1 MAISVYT
8 VAIMLMLGLLATSA
22 RTHIEGHSHTR
33 ASIHRVTWGTVDDKT
48 VYLYTLDNGQGITAK
63 ITNYGALLTELHLPD
78 RNGENADVALGFD
91 TLDGYL
97 AGHPYFGCTVGRF
110 ANRIANGKFT
120 LDGKEY
126 TLATNIGPS
135 HLHGGEKGFDKM
147 VWDIV
152 EAKEND
158 AGVSLTMKYVSP
170 DGEEGYP
177 GNLTVTVTYTLK
189 ARDLRIDMRAETDA
203 PTIVNLANHAYWN
216 LAGHDAGDILKHE
229 LGLNADNYTPT
240 DETIIPTGEIASVK
254 DTPFDF
260 RESKQIGRDIGQL
273 PGDGGE
279 DPGGYD
285 INFALNGEAGTMR
298 LAARVSEPS
307 SGRKMEVHTD
317 APGVQLYTGNYLDGS
332 FSGKGDTVYKKH
344 AGFCLE
350 TQHFPDAI
358 NKEGTPGWQSVIL
371 RPIEVYSHSILFKF
385 STE

>member
-1 MAISVYT
+1 MTISVYA
-8 VAIMLMLGLLATSA
+8 VSAALMLGLLATSA
-22 RTHIEGHSHTR
+22 RSHIQSQSG
-33 ASIHRVTWGTVDDKT
+33 ANIHKVKWGTVDDKA
-48 VYLYTLDNGQGITAK
+48 VYLYTLDNGYGITAK

-78 RNGENADVALGFD
+78 CNGEGADVALGFD
-91 TLDGYL
+91 SLEGYL
-97 AGHPYFGCTVGRF
+97 AGHPYFGCTVGRV
-110 ANRIANGKFT
+110 ANRIAKGRFT

-126 TLATNIGPS
+126 TLATNIGPN
-135 HLHGGEKGFDKM
+135 HLHGGEEGFDKK
-147 VWDIV
+147 VWDIGHAM
-152 EAKEND
+152 EDD
-158 AGVSLTMKYVSP
+158 AGASLTMTYTSP

-189 ARDLRIDMRAETDA
+189 AHDLQIDMRAETDA

-216 LAGHDAGDILKHE
+216 LAGHDAGDILNHE
-229 LGLNADNYTPT
+229 LSLNADNYTPT
-240 DETIIPTGEIASVK
+240 DETVITTGEIASVV

-260 RESKQIGRDIGQL
+260 RESKPIGRDIGQL

-279 DPGGYD
+279 NPGGYD
-285 INFALNGEAGTMR
+285 INFALNGETGTMR

-332 FSGKGDTVYKKH
+332 LRGKGETVYEKH

-350 TQHFPDAI
+350 TQQFPDAI

-371 RPIEVYSHSILFKF
+371 RPDEIYSHSVLFKF

>member
-8 VAIMLMLGLLATSA
+8 VAIMLILGLLATSA
-22 RTHIEGHSHTR
+22 RSHIQGHSQTG
-33 ASIHRVTWGTVDDKT
+33 AGIQRVEWGMVDDKT
-48 VYLYTLDNGQGITAK
+48 VYLYTLNNGRGITAK

-97 AGHPYFGCTVGRF
+97 AGHPYFGCTVGRV

-120 LDGKEY
+120 LDGVEY
-126 TLATNIGPS
+126 TLATNMGPS
-135 HLHGGEKGFDKM
+135 HLHGGEKGFDKK
-147 VWDIV
+147 VWNVIAEHAV
-152 EAKEND
+152 PE
-158 AGVSLTMKYVSP
+158 GVSLSMKYVSP

-189 ARDLRIDMRAETDA
+189 MNDLRIDMRAETDA
-203 PTIVNLANHAYWN
+203 PTIVNLANHSYWN

-229 LGLNADNYTPT
+229 LVLNADNYTPT
-240 DETIIPTGEIASVK
+240 DETVIPTGEIASVK
-254 DTPFDF
+254 NTPFDF

-285 INFALNGEAGTMR
+285 INFVLNGEAGKMK
-298 LAARVSEPS
+298 LVARVSEPS
-307 SGRKMEVHTD
+307 TGRKMEVFTD
-317 APGVQLYTGNYLDGS
+317 VPGVQLYTGNYLDGS
-332 FSGKGDTVYKKH
+332 LSGKGSTIYNKH

-358 NKEGTPGWQSVIL
+358 NKEGRHGWQSVIL
-371 RPIEVYSHSILFKF
+371 RPGDIYSHSILFKF

>member
-1 MAISVYT
+1 MTISVYT
-8 VAIMLMLGLLATSA
+8 VVAMLMLGLLAASA
-22 RTHIEGHSHTR
+22 RSHIERHSHSR
-33 ASIHRVTWGTVDDKT
+33 ASITGVQWGAVNGKA
-48 VYLYTLDNGQGITAK
+48 VYLYTLDNGYGITAK

-78 RNGENADVALGFD
+78 REGERADVALGFD
-91 TLDGYL
+91 SLDGYL
-97 AGHPYFGCTVGRF
+97 AGHPYFGCTVGRV
-110 ANRIANGKFT
+110 ANRIAEGKFT

-126 TLATNIGPS
+126 TLATNMGTS
-135 HLHGGEKGFDKM
+135 HLHGGEEGFDKK
-147 VWDIV
+147 VWEIGPV
-152 EAKEND
+152 KEDD
-158 AGVSLTMKYVSP
+158 AGVSLSMHYTSP

-177 GNLTVTVTYTLK
+177 GNLTVTVTYTLN
-189 ARDLRIDMRAETDA
+189 ATDLRIDMRAETDA

-229 LGLNADNYTPT
+229 LRLNADNYTPT
-240 DETIIPTGEIASVK
+240 DETVIPTGEIASVEN
-254 DTPFDF
+254 TPFDF
-260 RESKQIGRDIGQL
+260 RESKPIGRDIGQL

-285 INFALNGEAGTMR
+285 INLVLNGEAGAMR

-332 FSGKGDTVYKKH
+332 LGGKGQTVYEKH

-371 RPIEVYSHSILFKF
+371 RPGEVYRHSILFKF

>member
-1 MAISVYT
+1 
-8 VAIMLMLGLLATSA
+8 
-22 RTHIEGHSHTR
+22 
-33 ASIHRVTWGTVDDKT
+33 
-48 VYLYTLDNGQGITAK
+48 LYTLNNGRGITAK

-78 RNGENADVALGFD
+78 RNGESADVALGFD

-97 AGHPYFGCTVGRF
+97 AGHPYFGCTVGRV

-126 TLATNIGPS
+126 TLATNIGPN
-135 HLHGGEKGFDKM
+135 HLHGGEKGFDKK
-147 VWDIV
+147 VWNVIAEHAV
-152 EAKEND
+152 PE
-158 AGVSLTMKYVSP
+158 GVSLSMKYVSP

-177 GNLTVTVTYTLK
+177 GNLSATVTYSLT
-189 ARDLRIDMRAETDA
+189 ASQLRVDIWADTDA
-203 PTIVNLANHAYWN
+203 PTIVNLANHSYWN

-229 LGLNADNYTPT
+229 LVLNADNYTPT
-240 DETIIPTGEIASVK
+240 DETVIPTGEIASVK
-254 DTPFDF
+254 NTPFDF

-285 INFALNGEAGTMR
+285 INFVLNGEAGKMK
-298 LAARVSEPS
+298 LVARVSEPS
-307 SGRKMEVHTD
+307 TGRKMEVFTD
-317 APGVQLYTGNYLDGS
+317 VPGVQLYTGNYLDGS
-332 FSGKGDTVYKKH
+332 LSGKGSTIYNKH

-371 RPIEVYSHSILFKF
+371 RPGEVYSHSILFKF

>member
-22 RTHIEGHSHTR
+22 RSHIQGHSQTG
-33 ASIHRVTWGTVDDKT
+33 AGIQRVEWGMVDDKT

-78 RNGENADVALGFD
+78 RNGESADVALGFD

-97 AGHPYFGCTVGRF
+97 AGHPYFGCTVGRV

-126 TLATNIGPS
+126 TLATNIGPN
-135 HLHGGEKGFDKM
+135 HLHGGEKGFDKK
-147 VWDIV
+147 VWNVIAEHAV
-152 EAKEND
+152 PE
-158 AGVSLTMKYVSP
+158 GVSLSMKYVSP

-177 GNLTVTVTYTLK
+177 GNLSATVTYSLT
-189 ARDLRIDMRAETDA
+189 ASQLRVDIWADTDA
-203 PTIVNLANHAYWN
+203 PTIVNLANHSYWN

-229 LGLNADNYTPT
+229 LVLNADNYTPT
-240 DETIIPTGEIASVK
+240 DETVIPTGEIASVK
-254 DTPFDF
+254 NTPFDF

-285 INFALNGEAGTMR
+285 INFVLNGEAGKMK
-298 LAARVSEPS
+298 LVARVSEPS
-307 SGRKMEVHTD
+307 TGRKMEVFTD
-317 APGVQLYTGNYLDGS
+317 VPGVQLYTGNYLDGS
-332 FSGKGDTVYKKH
+332 LSGKGSTIYNKH

-371 RPIEVYSHSILFKF
+371 RPGEVYSHSILFKF

>member
-1 MAISVYT
+1 MGISVYT
-8 VAIMLMLGLLATSA
+8 VGLMLLVGLLVTSA
-22 RTHIEGHSHTR
+22 RAHVQGHGG
-33 ASIHRVTWGTVDDKT
+33 ASIHKTEWGSVGDKS
-48 VYLYTLDNGQGITAK
+48 VYLYTLKNGYGITAK

-78 RNGENADVALGFD
+78 RNGKSADVALGFD

-97 AGHPYFGCTVGRF
+97 AGHPYFGCVVGRV
-110 ANRIANGKFT
+110 ANRITDGKFT
-120 LDGKEY
+120 LDGQEY
-126 TLATNIGPS
+126 TLATNMGPS
-135 HLHGGEKGFDKM
+135 HLHGGEEGFDKK
-147 VWDIV
+147 VWDVV
-152 EAKEND
+152 EVKKSAD
-158 AGVSLTMKYVSP
+158 GAFLTMKYVSP

-177 GNLTVTVTYTLK
+177 GNLTVTVTYTLMTHE
-189 ARDLRIDMRAETDA
+189 LRIDMRAETDA

-216 LAGHDAGDILKHE
+216 LAGHGSGDILKHE
-229 LGLNADNYTPT
+229 LSLNADNYTPT
-240 DETIIPTGEIASVK
+240 DETVIPTGEITSVEN
-254 DTPFDF
+254 TPYDF
-260 RESKQIGRDIGQL
+260 RESKPIGRDIGQL

-298 LAARVSEPS
+298 LAARISEPS

-317 APGVQLYTGNYLDGS
+317 APGVQLYTGNYLDS
-332 FSGKGDTVYKKH
+332 SLTGKNDTVYKKH

-371 RPIEVYSHSILFKF
+371 RPGEVYSHSLLFRF

>member
-1 MAISVYT
+1 MTISIYT
-8 VAIMLMLGLLATSA
+8 VAAMLMLGLLAASA
-22 RTHIEGHSHTR
+22 KSHNERHSNTR
-33 ASIHRVTWGTVDDKT
+33 ASIQGIQWGTVNDKA
-48 VYLYTLDNGQGITAK
+48 VYLYTLDNGYGITAK

-78 RNGENADVALGFD
+78 RHGERADVALGFD

-97 AGHPYFGCTVGRF
+97 AGHPYFGCTVGRV
-110 ANRIANGKFT
+110 ANRISEGKFT

-135 HLHGGEKGFDKM
+135 HLHGGEEGFDKK
-147 VWDIV
+147 VWDIGLV
-152 EAKEND
+152 QEDD
-158 AGVSLTMKYVSP
+158 AGVSLSMHYTSP

-177 GNLTVTVTYTLK
+177 GNLTVTVTYTLN
-189 ARDLRIDMRAETDA
+189 ATDLRIDMRAETDA

-229 LGLNADNYTPT
+229 LSLNADNYTPT
-240 DETIIPTGEIASVK
+240 DETVIPTGEIAPVEN
-254 DTPFDF
+254 TPFDF
-260 RESKQIGRDIGQL
+260 RESKPIGRDIGQL

-285 INFALNGEAGTMR
+285 INFVLNGEAGTMR
-298 LAARVSEPS
+298 LAARVNEPS
-307 SGRKMEVHTD
+307 YGRKMEVHTD

-332 FSGKGDTVYKKH
+332 LGGKGQTVYKKH

-358 NKEGTPGWQSVIL
+358 NKEGTPGWQSVVL
-371 RPIEVYSHSILFKF
+371 RPGEVYRHSILFKF

>member
-1 MAISVYT
+1 MGISVYT
-8 VAIMLMLGLLATSA
+8 VGLILMAGLLVASA
-22 RTHIEGHSHTR
+22 RAHVTGHGG
-33 ASIHRVTWGTVDDKT
+33 ASIHKIEWGTVNDKS
-48 VYLYTLDNGQGITAK
+48 VYLYTLKNGYGITAK

-78 RNGENADVALGFD
+78 RNGESADVALGFD

-97 AGHPYFGCTVGRF
+97 AGHPYFGCIVGRV
-110 ANRIANGKFT
+110 ANRITDGNFT
-120 LDGKEY
+120 LDGVDY
-126 TLATNIGPS
+126 TLATNMGPS
-135 HLHGGEKGFDKM
+135 HLHGGEVGFDKK
-147 VWDIV
+147 VWDVV
-152 EAKEND
+152 EVKKGAD
-158 AGVSLTMKYVSP
+158 GAFLTMKYVSP

-177 GNLTVTVTYTLK
+177 GNLTVTVTYTLMTHE
-189 ARDLRIDMRAETDA
+189 LRIDMRAETDA

-229 LGLNADNYTPT
+229 LSLNADNYTPT
-240 DETIIPTGEIASVK
+240 DETVIPTGEIASVEN
-254 DTPFDF
+254 TSYDF
-260 RESKQIGRDIGQL
+260 RESKPIGRDIGQL

-332 FSGKGDTVYKKH
+332 LSGKGETVYKKH

-358 NKEGTPGWQSVIL
+358 NKEGVPGWQSVIL
-371 RPIEVYSHSILFKF
+371 RPGEVYSHSLMFRF

>member
-1 MAISVYT
+1 MAISAYT

-22 RTHIEGHSHTR
+22 RSHIEGHSQTG
-33 ASIHRVTWGTVDDKT
+33 AGIQRVEWGMVDDKT
-48 VYLYTLDNGQGITAK
+48 VYLYTLDNGRGITAK

-78 RNGENADVALGFD
+78 RNGESADVALGFD

-97 AGHPYFGCTVGRF
+97 AGHPYFGCTVGRV

-126 TLATNIGPS
+126 TLATNMGTS
-135 HLHGGEKGFDKM
+135 HLHGGEKGFDKK
-147 VWDIV
+147 VWNVIAEHAV
-152 EAKEND
+152 PE
-158 AGVSLTMKYVSP
+158 GVSLSMKYVSP

-177 GNLTVTVTYTLK
+177 GNLSATVTYSLT
-189 ARDLRIDMRAETDA
+189 ASQLRVDIWADTDA
-203 PTIVNLANHAYWN
+203 PTIVNLANHSYWN

-229 LGLNADNYTPT
+229 LVLNADNYTPT
-240 DETIIPTGEIASVK
+240 DETVIPTGEIASVK
-254 DTPFDF
+254 NTPFDF

-285 INFALNGEAGTMR
+285 INFVLNGETGKMK
-298 LAARVSEPS
+298 LVARVSEPS
-307 SGRKMEVHTD
+307 TGRKMEVFTD
-317 APGVQLYTGNYLDGS
+317 VPGVQLYTGNYLDGS
-332 FSGKGDTVYKKH
+332 LSGKGSTIYNKH

-371 RPIEVYSHSILFKF
+371 RPGDIYSHSILFKF

>member
-22 RTHIEGHSHTR
+22 RSHIEGHSQTGG
-33 ASIHRVTWGTVDDKT
+33 SIQRVDWGTVDDKT
-48 VYLYTLDNGQGITAK
+48 VYLYTLDNGRGITAK

-78 RNGENADVALGFD
+78 RNGESADVALGFD

-97 AGHPYFGCTVGRF
+97 AGHPYFGCTVGRV

-120 LDGKEY
+120 LDGVEY
-126 TLATNIGPS
+126 TLATNMGPS
-135 HLHGGEKGFDKM
+135 HLHGGEKGFDKK
-147 VWDIV
+147 VWNVIAEHAV
-152 EAKEND
+152 PE
-158 AGVSLTMKYVSP
+158 GVSLSMKYVSP

-177 GNLTVTVTYTLK
+177 GNLSATVTYSLT
-189 ARDLRIDMRAETDA
+189 ASQLRVDIWADTDA
-203 PTIVNLANHAYWN
+203 PTIVNLANHSYWN

-229 LGLNADNYTPT
+229 LVLNADNYTPT
-240 DETIIPTGEIASVK
+240 DETVIPTGEIASVK
-254 DTPFDF
+254 NTPFDF

-285 INFALNGEAGTMR
+285 INFVLNGEAGKMK
-298 LAARVSEPS
+298 LVARVSEPS
-307 SGRKMEVHTD
+307 TGRKMEVFTD
-317 APGVQLYTGNYLDGS
+317 VPGVQLYTGNYLDGS
-332 FSGKGDTVYKKH
+332 LSGKGSTIYNKH

-358 NKEGTPGWQSVIL
+358 NKEGRHGWKSVIL
-371 RPIEVYSHSILFKF
+371 RPGDIYSHSILFKF

>member
-22 RTHIEGHSHTR
+22 RSHIQGHSQTG
-33 ASIHRVTWGTVDDKT
+33 AGIQRVEWGMVDDKT

-78 RNGENADVALGFD
+78 RNGESADVALGFD

-97 AGHPYFGCTVGRF
+97 AGHPYFGCTVGRV

-126 TLATNIGPS
+126 TLATNIGS
-135 HLHGGEKGFDKM
+135 NHLHGGEKGFDKK
-147 VWDIV
+147 VWNVIAEHAV
-152 EAKEND
+152 PE
-158 AGVSLTMKYVSP
+158 GVSLSMKYVSP

-177 GNLTVTVTYTLK
+177 GNLSATVTYSLT
-189 ARDLRIDMRAETDA
+189 ASQLRVDIWADTDA
-203 PTIVNLANHAYWN
+203 PTIVNLANHSYWN

-229 LGLNADNYTPT
+229 LVLNADNYTPT
-240 DETIIPTGEIASVK
+240 DETVIPTGEIASVK
-254 DTPFDF
+254 NTPFDF

-285 INFALNGEAGTMR
+285 INFVLNGEAGKMK
-298 LAARVSEPS
+298 LVARVSEPS
-307 SGRKMEVHTD
+307 SGRKMEVFTD
-317 APGVQLYTGNYLDGS
+317 VPGVQLYTGNYLDGS
-332 FSGKGDTVYKKH
+332 LSGKGDTVYNKH

-358 NKEGTPGWQSVIL
+358 NKEGTPDWQSVIL
-371 RPIEVYSHSILFKF
+371 RPGEVYSHSILFKF

>member
-1 MAISVYT
+1 MGISVYT
-8 VAIMLMLGLLATSA
+8 VAVMLMVGLLAMSA
-22 RTHIEGHSHTR
+22 RAHLMGHG
-33 ASIHRVTWGTVDDKT
+33 ASVHKTEWGTVGDKP
-48 VYLYTLDNGQGITAK
+48 VYLYTLKNGYGITAK

-78 RNGENADVALGFD
+78 RKGESADVALGFD

-97 AGHPYFGCTVGRF
+97 AGHPYFGCIVGRV
-110 ANRIANGKFT
+110 ANRITDGKFT
-120 LDGKEY
+120 LDGVEY
-126 TLATNIGPS
+126 RLATNMGPS
-135 HLHGGEKGFDKM
+135 HLHGGEEGFDKK
-147 VWDIV
+147 VWDVV
-152 EAKEND
+152 EVKKGAD
-158 AGVSLTMKYVSP
+158 GAFLTMKYVSP

-177 GNLTVTVTYTLK
+177 GNLTVTVTYTLMTH
-189 ARDLRIDMRAETDA
+189 DLRIDMRAETDA

-216 LAGHDAGDILKHE
+216 LAGHGAGEILKHE
-229 LGLNADNYTPT
+229 LSLNADNYTPT
-240 DETIIPTGEIASVK
+240 DETVIPTGEIASVAN
-254 DTPFDF
+254 TPYDF
-260 RESKQIGRDIGQL
+260 RESKPIGRDIGQL

-285 INFALNGEAGTMR
+285 INFALNGEAGEMR

-332 FSGKGDTVYKKH
+332 ITGKDDTVYKKH

-371 RPIEVYSHSILFKF
+371 RPGEVYSHTLLFRY
-385 STE
+385 STD

>member
-1 MAISVYT
+1 MGISVYT
-8 VAIMLMLGLLATSA
+8 VGLMLMVGLLVTSA
-22 RTHIEGHSHTR
+22 RAHVQGHAGSSVHIVE
-33 ASIHRVTWGTVDDKT
+33 WGTIGDKT
-48 VYLYTLDNGQGITAK
+48 VYLYTLKNGYGITAK

-78 RNGENADVALGFD
+78 RDGESADVALGFD

-97 AGHPYFGCTVGRF
+97 AGHPYFGCIVGRV
-110 ANRIANGKFT
+110 ANRIADGKFT
-120 LDGKEY
+120 LDGVEY
-126 TLATNIGPS
+126 TLATNMGPS
-135 HLHGGEKGFDKM
+135 HLHGGEEGFDKK
-147 VWDIV
+147 VWDVV
-152 EAKEND
+152 EVKKGAD
-158 AGVSLTMKYVSP
+158 GAFLTMKYASP

-177 GNLTVTVTYTLK
+177 GNLTVTVTYTLMTH
-189 ARDLRIDMRAETDA
+189 DLRIDMRAETDA

-216 LAGHDAGDILKHE
+216 LAGHGAGDILKHE
-229 LGLNADNYTPT
+229 LSLNADNYTPT
-240 DETIIPTGEIASVK
+240 DATVIPTGEIASVQN
-254 DTPFDF
+254 TPYDF
-260 RESKQIGRDIGQL
+260 RESKPIGRDIGQL

-285 INFALNGEAGTMR
+285 INFALNGEVGTMR

-317 APGVQLYTGNYLDGS
+317 VPGVQLYTGNYLDGS
-332 FSGKGDTVYKKH
+332 LNGKGETVYNKH

-371 RPIEVYSHSILFKF
+371 RPGEVYSHSLLFKF

>member
-1 MAISVYT
+1 MGISVYT
-8 VAIMLMLGLLATSA
+8 VGLMLMVGLLVTSA
-22 RTHIEGHSHTR
+22 RAHVTGHGG
-33 ASIHRVTWGTVDDKT
+33 ASIHKIEWGTVGDKS
-48 VYLYTLDNGQGITAK
+48 VYLYTLKNGYGITAK

-78 RNGENADVALGFD
+78 RNGESADVALGFD

-97 AGHPYFGCTVGRF
+97 AGHPYFGCTVGRV
-110 ANRIANGKFT
+110 ANRITDGKFT
-120 LDGKEY
+120 LDGVGY
-126 TLATNIGPS
+126 TLATNMGPS
-135 HLHGGEKGFDKM
+135 HLHGGEEGFDKK
-147 VWDIV
+147 VWDVV
-152 EAKEND
+152 EVKKSAD
-158 AGVSLTMKYVSP
+158 GAYLTMKYVSP

-177 GNLTVTVTYTLK
+177 GNLTVTVTYTLMTH
-189 ARDLRIDMRAETDA
+189 DLRIDMRAETDA

-229 LGLNADNYTPT
+229 LSLNADNYTPT
-240 DETIIPTGEIASVK
+240 DETVIPTGEIASVK
-254 DTPFDF
+254 DTPYDF
-260 RESKQIGRDIGQL
+260 RESKTIGRDIGQL

-332 FSGKGDTVYKKH
+332 LTGKDDTVYKKH

-358 NKEGTPGWQSVIL
+358 NKEETPGWQSVIL
-371 RPIEVYSHSILFKF
+371 RPGEVYSHSLLFRF

>member
-1 MAISVYT
+1 MGISVYT
-8 VAIMLMLGLLATSA
+8 VGLMLIVGLLVTSA
-22 RTHIEGHSHTR
+22 RAHVTGHGG
-33 ASIHRVTWGTVDDKT
+33 ASIHKTAWGTVGGKT
-48 VYLYTLDNGQGITAK
+48 VYLYTLKNGYGITAK

-78 RNGENADVALGFD
+78 RNGESADVALGFD

-97 AGHPYFGCTVGRF
+97 AGHPYFGCIVGRV
-110 ANRIANGKFT
+110 ANRITDGKFT
-120 LDGKEY
+120 LDGADY
-126 TLATNIGPS
+126 TLATNMGPS
-135 HLHGGEKGFDKM
+135 HLHGGEVGFDKK
-147 VWDIV
+147 VWDVV
-152 EAKEND
+152 EVKKGAD
-158 AGVSLTMKYVSP
+158 GAFLTMKYVSP

-177 GNLTVTVTYTLK
+177 GNLTVTVTYTLMTHE
-189 ARDLRIDMRAETDA
+189 LRIDMRAETDA

-216 LAGHDAGDILKHE
+216 LAGHDAGDVLGHE
-229 LGLNADNYTPT
+229 LSLNADNYTPT
-240 DETIIPTGEIASVK
+240 DETVIPTGEIAPVEN
-254 DTPFDF
+254 TPYDF
-260 RESKQIGRDIGQL
+260 RESKSIGRDIGQL

-285 INFALNGEAGTMR
+285 INFALNGEARTMR

-317 APGVQLYTGNYLDGS
+317 APGVQLYTGNYLDS
-332 FSGKGDTVYKKH
+332 SLTGKNDTVYKKH

-371 RPIEVYSHSILFKF
+371 RPGDVYSHSILFKF

>member
-22 RTHIEGHSHTR
+22 RSHIQGHSQTG
-33 ASIHRVTWGTVDDKT
+33 AGIQRVEWGMVDDKT

-78 RNGENADVALGFD
+78 RNGESADVALGFD

-97 AGHPYFGCTVGRF
+97 AGHPYFGCTVGRV

-135 HLHGGEKGFDKM
+135 HLHGGEEGFDKK
-147 VWDIV
+147 VWDVI
-152 EAKEND
+152 AKSAVTE
-158 AGVSLTMKYVSP
+158 GVYLTMKYVSP

-189 ARDLRIDMRAETDA
+189 VRDLWIDMRAETDA

-216 LAGHDAGDILKHE
+216 LAGHDAGDILNHE
-229 LGLNADNYTPT
+229 LSFNADNYTPT

-260 RESKQIGRDIGQL
+260 RESKPIGRDIGQL

-285 INFALNGEAGTMR
+285 INFALNGEVGTMR
-298 LAARVSEPS
+298 LAARASEPS
-307 SGRKMEVHTD
+307 SGRKMEVFTD
-317 APGVQLYTGNYLDGS
+317 VPGVQLYTGNYLDGS
-332 FSGKGDTVYKKH
+332 LSGKGDTVYNKH

-350 TQHFPDAI
+350 PQHFPDAI

-371 RPIEVYSHSILFKF
+371 RPGDLYRHSILFRF

>member
-1 MAISVYT
+1 MGISVYT
-8 VAIMLMLGLLATSA
+8 VGLMLMVGLLVTSA
-22 RTHIEGHSHTR
+22 RAHVTGHGGASVHKIE
-33 ASIHRVTWGTVDDKT
+33 WGTVGGKT
-48 VYLYTLDNGQGITAK
+48 VYLYTLKNGYGITAK

-78 RNGENADVALGFD
+78 RNGESADVALGFD

-97 AGHPYFGCTVGRF
+97 AGHPYFGCTVGRV
-110 ANRIANGKFT
+110 ANRITDGKFT
-120 LDGKEY
+120 LDGVDY
-126 TLATNIGPS
+126 TLATNMGTS
-135 HLHGGEKGFDKM
+135 HLHGGEVGFDKK
-147 VWDIV
+147 VWDVV
-152 EAKEND
+152 EVKKGAD
-158 AGVSLTMKYVSP
+158 GAFLTMKYVSP

-177 GNLTVTVTYTLK
+177 GNLTVTVTYTLMTQE
-189 ARDLRIDMRAETDA
+189 LRIDMRAETDA

-216 LAGHDAGDILKHE
+216 LAGHDAGDVLGHE
-229 LGLNADNYTPT
+229 LSLNADNYTPT
-240 DETIIPTGEIASVK
+240 DETVIPTGEIASVGN
-254 DTPFDF
+254 TPYDF
-260 RESKQIGRDIGQL
+260 RESKPIGRDIGQL
-273 PGDGGE
+273 PGDGDE

-285 INFALNGEAGTMR
+285 INFALNGEAGAMR

-332 FSGKGDTVYKKH
+332 LSGKGETVYKKH

-371 RPIEVYSHSILFKF
+371 RPGDVYSHSILFKF